1 MQNFYLFTN
10 ERINIEHKENAL
22 MIKPSEL
29 RKLLHRIDGLKY
41 RLHNI
46 EDVKIPKFSQ
56 RDCIVN
62 KKLLEEAQESSSN
75 RVVGH
80 QRRLEQPYVKACKV
94 LSGLVK
100 DIIASEKQL
109 HSMIQDK
116 IDLINKQLERLGE

>member
-1 MQNFYLFTN
+1 
-10 ERINIEHKENAL
+10 

-29 RKLLHRIDGLKY
+29 RKLLHRLDGLKY

-46 EDVKIPKFSQ
+46 EDAKIPKFSQ

-62 KKLLEEAQESSSN
+62 KKVLEEAQTSSSN

-94 LSGLVK
+94 LSGLVQ

-116 IDLINKQLERLGE
+116 IDLIDKQLERLGN